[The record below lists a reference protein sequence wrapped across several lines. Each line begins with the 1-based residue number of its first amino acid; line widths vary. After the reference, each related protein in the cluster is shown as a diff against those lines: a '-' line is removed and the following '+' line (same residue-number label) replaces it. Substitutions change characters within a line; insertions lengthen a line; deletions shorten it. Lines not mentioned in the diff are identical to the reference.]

1 MPTDIFHLFTSL
13 GLSETET
20 KVYFASL
27 NLGPAPVQD
36 IAKKAGLSRT
46 ATYATIEALQERSL
60 MSTHERGKK
69 RVFAAEEPERAISH
83 FKEQIHEMQER
94 LETLNKVLPEIKMLG
109 GGERPSVRFYEGQ
122 EALGAIFSDV
132 AAVSPDSLREL
143 SNMEDVYNLLD
154 SDVLKDVRAVLDPG
168 KIKINLLHIGEL
180 TRRRDKVIYRFLD
193 KNKFGDFHGDIWI
206 YGNRVAFVSFVG
218 KFMTVVLENKVFADT
233 AKFLFDAAW
242 DGAEKD
248 R

>member
-1 MPTDIFHLFTSL
+1 MPTDIFRLFTSL

-27 NLGPAPVQD
+27 NLGPATVQD
-36 IAKKAGLSRT
+36 IAKKAGFSRT
-46 ATYATIEALQERSL
+46 ATYTTIEALQERGL

-69 RVFAAEEPERAISH
+69 RVFAAEEPERAISY
-83 FKEQIHEMQER
+83 FKERVHKMQEK
-94 LETLNKVLPEIKMLG
+94 LEALNKILPEVKMMG
-109 GGERPSVRFYEGQ
+109 GGERPTVRFYEGQ
-122 EALGAIFSDV
+122 EALRALFTDV
-132 AAVSPDSLREL
+132 AVVSPDLLREL

-154 SDVLKDVRAVLDPG
+154 FEVLKNVREVLDPT

-180 TRRRDKVIYRFLD
+180 TRRRDKVVYRFLD

-206 YGNRVAFVSFVG
+206 YSNRVVFVSFIG
-218 KFMTVVLENKVFADT
+218 KLMAVVLENKEFANT
-233 AKFLFDAAW
+233 AKFLFDVAWGAA
-242 DGAEKD
+242 EED

>member
-1 MPTDIFHLFTSL
+1 MSTDIFRLFTSL

-27 NLGPAPVQD
+27 NLGPAPVQE
-36 IAKKAGLSRT
+36 IAKKANLSRT
-46 ATYATIEALQERSL
+46 ATYTNIEALQNRGL
-60 MSTHERGKK
+60 MSSHERGKK
-69 RVFAAEEPERAISH
+69 RVFAAEEPERALSH
-83 FKEQIHEMQER
+83 FKEHVHEMQEK
-94 LETLNKVLPEIKMLG
+94 LETLNKVLPEVKMLG
-109 GGERPSVRFYEGQ
+109 GGERPAVRFFEGQ
-122 EALGAIFSDV
+122 EALSAIFTDV
-132 AAVSPDSLREL
+132 ASVAPDSLREL

-154 SDVLKDVRAVLDPG
+154 SELLKDVRMVLDPG

-180 TRRRDKVIYRFLD
+180 THRREKVTYRFLD
-193 KNKFGDFHGDIWI
+193 KNKLGEFHGDIWI

-218 KFMTVVLENKVFADT
+218 KIIAVVLENKIFAET
-233 AKFLFDAAW
+233 AKVLFDAAW